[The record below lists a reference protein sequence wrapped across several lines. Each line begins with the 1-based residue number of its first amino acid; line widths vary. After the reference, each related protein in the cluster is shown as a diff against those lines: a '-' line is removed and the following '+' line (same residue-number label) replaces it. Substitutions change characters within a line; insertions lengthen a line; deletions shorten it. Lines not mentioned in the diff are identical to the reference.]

1 MGDKKDR
8 RPFTETVARILAK
21 VRAILLVVGILV
33 GAGLVA
39 ALRFQLDLIATL
51 FSGVFAVTL
60 TLYVFVRLWPPPR
73 GEEEAARRAEEAKAL
88 VARVEAETRP
98 GPLRVKRG
106 QVKLSQRATQVLAMT
121 IKGMIGRDRERRS

>member
-1 MGDKKDR
+1 MGDEKDR
-8 RPFTETVARILAK
+8 QPFTETVGRVAAK
-21 VRAILLVVGILV
+21 VRAILLVVGALV
-33 GAGLVA
+33 GVGLVA

-60 TLYVFVRLWPPPR
+60 TLYVFVRLWPQPK
-73 GEEEAARRAEEAKAL
+73 GEEEAARRVEEAREL
-88 VARVEAETRP
+88 VARVEAETKA

-121 IKGMIGRDRERRS
+121 IKGMIGQERGKR